1 MSKRGAAKLLLR
13 LPLYAEKKIKATKR
27 VKVTVRI
34 RTRGIIPRE
43 ADTSSAARRRKKSVL
58 TNIKRNSCNKKF
70 AEFIKKDL
78 TKLIRHYII
87 SSVPVTENIFQRGI
101 V

>member
-13 LPLYAEKKIKATKR
+13 LPLYAEKKIKATKTG
-27 VKVTVRI
+27 K
-34 RTRGIIPRE
+34 GHRE
-43 ADTSSAARRRKKSVL
+43 GKDTGNYTEGSRYFLGSPQPKKTVL

-87 SSVPVTENIFQRGI
+87 LSVPVTENIFQRGI